1 MRKTKLFIL
10 TAGLFSVP
18 AALSALDLDG
28 CVQMALVNSRALK
41 AAAGY
46 TQASEQAYKS
56 ARASLRPALSASGEA
71 AYNRYQAAAGLPD
84 GLMGQ
89 AGVQF
94 SLDLRKT
101 LAGAELERLDLEKSR
116 LSGQLAQKDVVR
128 SVTQD
133 YYGLYTLLGKKADY
147 AQALK
152 YFNSH
157 IEDIEKLENSGM
169 DLKLDRARAEMQ
181 LKSLEVS
188 AAAVET
194 GIAGAVSSLSSV
206 AGAPLR
212 AEDLVFDGA
221 PADGGLPAIQDEAAA
236 PPAAPGRSLAARL
249 DGLET
254 AAAYEAWRRAGFI
267 YAPALQLGLARN
279 IRPID
284 PATEN
289 SRTYLAASLDIFDWG
304 AKARAKNAA
313 LETYRARAE
322 TQAENKRLLSLSLE
336 RLAAEIKSEAAAYAA
351 LRGNFLSAAG
361 NLETAKTYYRQ
372 GKIKETDL
380 LSIFSE
386 YLDAKQQSRD
396 ALGRYLEKKTELAY
410 LRAGEE
416 K

>member
-1 MRKTKLFIL
+1 MRMIKLFIL
-10 TAGLFSVP
+10 TAGFFYAP

-28 CVQMALVNSRALK
+28 CVQMALTNSRAIK
-41 AAAGY
+41 AAGSL
-46 TQASEQAYKS
+46 TQASAQAYKS
-56 ARASLRPALSASGEA
+56 ARASLRPVLSASGEA

-89 AGVQF
+89 AGMQF
-94 SLDLRKT
+94 SVDLRRT

-116 LSGQLAQKDVVR
+116 LAGQLAEKDVIR
-128 SVTQD
+128 SVTLD
-133 YYGLYTLLGKKADY
+133 YYSLYTLLRKKADY
-147 AQALK
+147 AEALK

-157 IEDIEKLENSGM
+157 IEDIEKLESSGL

-188 AAAVET
+188 AAALDTE
-194 GIAGAVSSLSSV
+194 IANALASLSSA
-206 AGAPLR
+206 AGARLKT
-212 AEDLVFDGA
+212 EDLVFDGA
-221 PADGGLPAIQDEAAA
+221 PADGGLPAIQDGAAA
-236 PPAAPGRSLAARL
+236 PPARPGQSLAARL
-249 DGLET
+249 AGLET
-254 AAAYEAWRRAGFI
+254 ASAYEAWRRAGFI

-279 IRPID
+279 IHPID

-289 SRTYLAASLDIFDWG
+289 YRTYLAVSLDIFDWG
-304 AKARAKNAA
+304 AKAGAKNAA
-313 LETYRARAE
+313 LETYRAQVE
-322 TQAENKRLLSLSLE
+322 TETENKRLLTLSLE
-336 RLAAEIKSEAAAYAA
+336 RLAAELNSEAAAYEA
-351 LRGNFLSAAG
+351 LRENFLSAAG

-372 GKIKETDL
+372 GKLKETDL

-396 ALGRYLEKKTELAY
+396 ALGRYLDKKTELAY